1 MLLFFSIYEDFLFS
15 FNRIVCQNFIKHM
28 DTLSM
33 LSREDSESDE
43 HTLSKRACMEN
54 EVLQG
59 ASARDVRKERFIY
72 VERANSLSKSYI
84 YDHSH
89 SSF

>member
-1 MLLFFSIYEDFLFS
+1 
-15 FNRIVCQNFIKHM
+15 
-28 DTLSM
+28 M

-59 ASARDVRKERFIY
+59 ASARCEEGEVY
-72 VERANSLSKSYI
+72 VERVNSLSKSYI

-89 SSF
+89 SSC

>member
-1 MLLFFSIYEDFLFS
+1 M
-15 FNRIVCQNFIKHM
+15 RIVPFSLSIESSAKTSSSHM

-43 HTLSKRACMEN
+43 HTLSKRARMEN

-72 VERANSLSKSYI
+72 VERVNSLSKSYI